1 MKRIAHP
8 EIHLEHLYIG
18 ASLNVYG
25 RQLIV
30 ESYGDEFTKKNLR
43 GRQETY
49 EKLIYFVR
57 EIKIKMRTM
66 KNNFPV

>member
-18 ASLNVYG
+18 ASINVYG

-49 EKLIYFVR
+49 EALIYFIR
-57 EIKIKMRTM
+57 EIKVKIKTI
-66 KNNFPV
+66 KINFPL

>member
-1 MKRIAHP
+1 MQFDIKNQRIFLKRIAHP

-18 ASLNVYG
+18 ASINVYG

-30 ESYGDEFTKKNLR
+30 ESYGDEFTEKNVR

-49 EKLIYFVR
+49 DILLLFVC
-57 EIKIKMRTM
+57 E
-66 KNNFPV
+66 